1 MIRNQSLWIII
12 PIALTVGCDQSS
24 SAGSAPA
31 ASASAAPSA
40 AVASATVASAAP
52 SGSAAAPHPTFGRHG
67 GIAAGL
73 FRATND
79 LVLSEAQRDSL
90 GKLEPTLT
98 SDDDGIRTAMKGFR
112 ADLIAG
118 VKAGK
123 IDTAKMTADD
133 TVIDKAF
140 ADHHDKETAALDS
153 LHTLLEPAQRTTVVA
168 AVRAMQAKREDR
180 MAGWMKD
187 KDADGGAPDWSKKRL
202 DKLTADL
209 TLDAGQ
215 QKQVAAIL
223 AKASDPPNAAGMQQ
237 RWDDAK
243 KRMDALLTSFAGDP
257 FDAKK
262 ADLTI
267 LPGKTAH
274 DPMDHM
280 AAFFTQLLTV
290 LHPDQRDKLAGSMD
304 RPFGAREEPNAAP
317 SAMPA
322 RGPLDDI
329 AFPFVE
335 PGEFR
340 DNRPSVP

>member
-1 MIRNQSLWIII
+1 MIRSHAVCVIL
-12 PIALTVGCDQSS
+12 PFAFAVGCDQSS
-24 SAGSAPA
+24 SGSPPAPV
-31 ASASAAPSA
+31 ASASAAPSVA
-40 AVASATVASAAP
+40 AASASASAGP
-52 SGSAAAPHPTFGRHG
+52 VGSATPHPTFGRHG

-79 LVLSEAQRDSL
+79 LVLTQAQRDSL
-90 GKLEPTLT
+90 EKLEPTLT
-98 SDDDGIRTAMKGFR
+98 ADDDGIRNAMKGFR

-133 TVIDKAF
+133 VVIDKAF
-140 ADHHDKETAALDS
+140 SDHHDKETAALDS
-153 LHTLLEPAQRTTVVA
+153 LHTLLEPAQRTRVVA
-168 AVRAMQAKREDR
+168 TVREMQAKREGR
-180 MAGWMKD
+180 MTSWMKD
-187 KDADGGAPDWSKKRL
+187 KDSDGGPLDWNKKRL
-202 DKLTADL
+202 DKMTADL

-215 QKQVAAIL
+215 QTKIAAIL
-223 AKASDPPNAAGMQQ
+223 AKANDPPNAAAMQQ

-243 KRMDALLTSFAGDP
+243 KRMDALLTAFAADP

-280 AAFFTQLLTV
+280 AAFFTQLLPV
-290 LHPDQRDKLAGSMD
+290 LHPDQRDKLAASMD
-304 RPFGAREEPNAAP
+304 RPFGAREDPSAAP

-340 DNRPSVP
+340 DNRAAVP